1 MTIDFAWSG
10 NCAISF
16 SRIPQIGQL
25 GPSAYFAQGYSGHG
39 IIGSHLFGRLL
50 GEAVAGMREGF
61 DTFARVPW
69 ARFPGRRRFAAPY
82 TLLGSWW
89 YELRDRLDM

>member
-1 MTIDFAWSG
+1 M
-10 NCAISF
+10 AIAVPRPLALPRQALF
-16 SRIPQIGQL
+16 WLLHL
-25 GPSAYFAQGYSGHG
+25 GGWSAYFAQGYSGHG

-50 GEAVAGMREGF
+50 GEAVAGMHEGF

-69 ARFPGRRRFAAPY
+69 ARFPGGRRFAAPY